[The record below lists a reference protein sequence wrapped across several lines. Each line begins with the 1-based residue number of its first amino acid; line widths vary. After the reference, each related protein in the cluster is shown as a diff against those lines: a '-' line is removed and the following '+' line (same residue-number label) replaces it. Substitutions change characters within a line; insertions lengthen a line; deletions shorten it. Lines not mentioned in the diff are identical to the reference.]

1 MPVWQV
7 IYEELKKVNPNFEI
21 ISFAQDSGGESD
33 AGPILDAANVTYT
46 SVIDTN
52 HHISALYNLVNV
64 PSAVWVDEE
73 GKIVRINEGTYAQ
86 SHGAFGTDE
95 YLPIVRDWQKTVP
108 TVPTCGMKN
117 KSLRRFFNAQLKQ
130 KRHSLLLGSEHSFL
144 LKVMMKKQNNIGA
157 LPKN

>member
-7 IYEELKKVNPNFEI
+7 IYEELKQVNPNFEI
-21 ISFAQDSGGESD
+21 ISFAQDSGGEAD

-73 GKIVRINEGTYAQ
+73 GKIVRFFLTSSLYA
-86 SHGAFGTDE
+86 HAHK
-95 YLPIVRDWQKTVP
+95 RDDCQEANFTLFRFIRVVQECTKMVY
-108 TVPTCGMKN
+108 
-117 KSLRRFFNAQLKQ
+117 SLYA
-130 KRHSLLLGSEHSFL
+130 
-144 LKVMMKKQNNIGA
+144 
-157 LPKN
+157 